1 MSRPSPLTAADF
13 AHFSAIT
20 TRWIDND
27 VYGHINNVVYYEFFD
42 TVVNGYLIAQGALD
56 IAHGAVIGLVV
67 ETHCNYFKPVAFP
80 DRLRAG
86 LRVAKLGT
94 SSVRYEVGIFRN
106 DDDTASAQGLFV
118 HVYVDRATSK
128 PVPLPEAL
136 KKALTGLMVRSAP

>member
-1 MSRPSPLTAADF
+1 MEKPVPLTTADL
-13 AHFSAIT
+13 AHFSDIT

-56 IAHGAVIGLVV
+56 IANGDVIGLVV

-80 DRLRAG
+80 DKLRAG

-94 SSVRYEVGIFRN
+94 SSVTYNVGIFRN
-106 DDDTASAQGLFV
+106 DDATASAQGHFV
-118 HVYVDRATSK
+118 HVYVDRATNK
-128 PVPLPEAL
+128 PVPLPDAL
-136 KKALTGLMVRSAP
+136 KRALTPLIK

>member
-1 MSRPSPLTAADF
+1 MDRPSPLSVADF
-13 AHFSAIT
+13 AHFAAIT

-42 TVVNGYLIAQGALD
+42 TAVNGYLIAQGALD
-56 IAHGAVIGLVV
+56 IANGAVIGLVV

-80 DRLRAG
+80 DKLRAG

-106 DDDTASAQGLFV
+106 GDDTASAQGHFV
-118 HVYVDRATSK
+118 HVYVDRATNK

-136 KKALTGLMVRSAP
+136 KQALGKLVR

>member
-1 MSRPSPLTAADF
+1 MDRPVPLKASDF
-13 AHFSAIT
+13 AHFSDIT

-42 TVVNGYLIAQGALD
+42 TAVNGYLIAQGALD
-56 IAHGAVIGLVV
+56 IAKGEVIGLVV

-86 LRVAKLGT
+86 LRVAKMGT
-94 SSVRYEVGIFRN
+94 SSVTYNVGIFRN
-106 DDDTASAQGLFV
+106 DDDIAAAQGHFV

-136 KKALTGLMVRSAP
+136 KKALGKLVL

>member
-1 MSRPSPLTAADF
+1 MHKPSPLKAAAF
-13 AHFSAIT
+13 AHFADIT

-27 VYGHINNVVYYEFFD
+27 VYGHVNNVVYYEFFD

-56 IAHGAVIGLVV
+56 IANGEVIGLVV
-67 ETHCNYFKPVAFP
+67 ETQCNYFKPVAFP
-80 DRLRAG
+80 DTLHAG

-106 DDDTASAQGLFV
+106 DDDTAAAQGHFV
-118 HVYVDRATSK
+118 HVYVDRATNQ

-136 KKALTGLMVRSAP
+136 KRALTPLIR

>member
-1 MSRPSPLTAADF
+1 MERPLPLTAADF
-13 AHFSAIT
+13 AHFSDIT

-42 TVVNGYLIAQGALD
+42 TAVNGYLIAQGALD
-56 IAHGAVIGLVV
+56 IAKGTVIGLVV

-80 DRLRAG
+80 DKLRAG

-94 SSVRYEVGIFRN
+94 SSVTYNVGIFRN
-106 DDDTASAQGLFV
+106 DDDTASAQGHFV

-136 KKALTGLMVRSAP
+136 KQALAKLVKS